1 MAFGAFFLQDSLPIV
16 FFTTLLLV
24 SIQMQGGTLYIV
36 ATPIGNLADMT
47 FRAVEILKSVDGI
60 LAEDPRD
67 TLKLLHHYQVDKKVR
82 PYSDHTSPART
93 RQIVD
98 ELMSGA
104 NLALVSDAGTPGIS
118 DPGESL
124 VEMAIASGVKVV
136 PVVGASAVTTL
147 VSVFDKPFLS
157 YHFWGFFPQRPRVQK
172 DMVKLFSDMPGIHVY
187 FESPYRVLKTF
198 EKFILPLQQA
208 HVVVGREMTKKFE
221 SYYRG
226 TPHEVFEKMRRDPV
240 QGEYCVGVLCGASLR
255 RQKSDARREEEST

>member
-1 MAFGAFFLQDSLPIV
+1 MSQSVIP
-16 FFTTLLLV
+16 
-24 SIQMQGGTLYIV
+24 STLYIV

-67 TLKLLHHYQVDKKVR
+67 TLKLLQHYQINKKLR
-82 PYSDHTSPART
+82 PYSDHSSPARSQ
-93 RQIVD
+93 QIVD
-98 ELMSGA
+98 ELLAGA
-104 NLALVSDAGTPGIS
+104 SLALVSDAGTPGIS
-118 DPGESL
+118 DPGEGL
-124 VEMAIASGVKVV
+124 VEMALAAGVNVV

-147 VSVFDKPFLS
+147 VSVFGKAFLS

-172 DMVKLFSDMPGIHVY
+172 DMVRLFGEVPGIHVY

-198 EKFILPLQQA
+198 EKFILPLERA

-226 TPHEVFEKMRRDPV
+226 NPQEVFEKMRRDPV
-240 QGEYCVGVLCGASLR
+240 QGEYCVALLCQGSLKR
-255 RQKSDARREEEST
+255 PKHDARRETE

>member
-1 MAFGAFFLQDSLPIV
+1 MS
-16 FFTTLLLV
+16 
-24 SIQMQGGTLYIV
+24 SGTLYIV
-36 ATPIGNLADMT
+36 ATPIGNLGDMT

-67 TLKLLHHYQVDKKVR
+67 TLKLLHHYQIDKKIR
-82 PYSDHTSPART
+82 PYSDHTSPVRT
-93 RQIVD
+93 GQLVD
-98 ELMSGA
+98 ELVGGA

-124 VEMAIASGVKVV
+124 VEQAIASGVNVV

-157 YHFWGFFPQRPRVQK
+157 YHFWGFFPQRPRIQK
-172 DMVKLFSDMPGIHVY
+172 DMVRLFGEVPGIHVY
-187 FESPYRVLKTF
+187 FESPYRVLKSF
-198 EKFILPLQQA
+198 EKFILPLERA

-226 TPHEVFEKMRRDPV
+226 TPGEVLEQMRRDPV
-240 QGEYCVGVLCGASLR
+240 QGEYCVGVLCEGSLK
-255 RQKSDARREEEST
+255 RQKHDARREGE